1 MFVCLFVP
9 TDTFTGKT
17 TNNKT
22 TGASLFNLIVMIFNK
37 TNGKNTV
44 SLKFVP
50 SLFSIFTFFK
60 GHAVGQF
67 GACGR
72 V

>member
-1 MFVCLFVP
+1 MFVP
-9 TDTFTGKT
+9 TDPFTGKT
-17 TNNKT
+17 NNNET
-22 TGASLFNLIVMIFNK
+22 AGASQFNLIITIVNK
-37 TNGKNTV
+37 SNGENTV
-44 SLKFVP
+44 SLTFV

-60 GHAVGQF
+60 GHPVGQV